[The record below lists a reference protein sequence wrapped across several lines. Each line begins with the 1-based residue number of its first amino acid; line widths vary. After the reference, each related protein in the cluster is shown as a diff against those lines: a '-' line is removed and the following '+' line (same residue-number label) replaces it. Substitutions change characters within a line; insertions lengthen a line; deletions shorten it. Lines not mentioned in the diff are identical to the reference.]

1 MTTYENLRAAR
12 RGPIVSI
19 AAYVLLTIAKLLA
32 GHFLNSSSLIADG
45 FNNLSDIL
53 GNVALLIGLHLASQP
68 ADADHRLPSPNSNSP
83 KDFSKRG
90 NCG

>member
-19 AAYVLLTIAKLLA
+19 AAYLLLTIAKLLA

-53 GNVALLIGLHLASQP
+53 GNVALLIGLHLVNQLMQIIGLVIG
-68 ADADHRLPSPNSNSP
+68 RL
-83 KDFSKRG
+83 KTYQV
-90 NCG
+90 

>member
-19 AAYVLLTIAKLLA
+19 AAYLLLTIAKLLA

-53 GNVALLIGLHLASQP
+53 GNVALLIGSVSYTHLDVYKRQLQ
-68 ADADHRLPSPNSNSP
+68 RLRY
-83 KDFSKRG
+83 FQKRDSYG
-90 NCG
+90 I

>member
-53 GNVALLIGLHLASQP
+53 GNVALLIGLHLAVNQLMQIIGLVIG
-68 ADADHRLPSPNSNSP
+68 RL
-83 KDFSKRG
+83 KTYQA
-90 NCG
+90 